1 MQRFLPSLWLLAAAL
16 YATVALFLEH
26 ALYEKA
32 LMAQVAAHETVRAKQ
47 PARAL
52 DLSAGHAAPQRM
64 GPGCE
69 LHDRRPRAPLVLF
82 AGDLR
87 LSDRAGTSRD
97 RAASQ
102 ALLGYRISAAA
113 TSDGSRRLRSCHGC
127 EAIACVSRCRQSRKS
142 WRPLSLYRR
151 HSPSLLCRTSRRQR
165 RSSRGKSRPIAARIA
180 SAYCRVG
187 GYSSDGNACRG
198 KI

>member
-26 ALYEKA
+26 ALNEKA

-52 DLSAGHAAPQRM
+52 DLNAGHAAPQRM
-64 GPGCE
+64 GPGWE
-69 LHDRRPRAPLVLF
+69 LHDCRPRAPLVLI

-97 RAASQ
+97 RARVRLCS
-102 ALLGYRISAAA
+102 G
-113 TSDGSRRLRSCHGC
+113 TGSRQRPPRMERRLRSCHGC
-127 EAIACVSRCRQSRKS
+127 EAIACVSRCR
-142 WRPLSLYRR
+142 
-151 HSPSLLCRTSRRQR
+151 
-165 RSSRGKSRPIAARIA
+165 
-180 SAYCRVG
+180 
-187 GYSSDGNACRG
+187 
-198 KI
+198 